1 MLERNNIASANVKS
15 VIRCCGLTNF
25 QFSDVSLEIAES
37 LEGVG
42 IDFGGISPT
51 LKLWSQLR
59 VILPLFWRI
68 KRCSSGINLNVA
80 GLSETR
86 LFNLCYY

>member
-15 VIRCCGLTNF
+15 VIRCCGPTNF

-51 LKLWSQLR
+51 L
-59 VILPLFWRI
+59 
-68 KRCSSGINLNVA
+68 
-80 GLSETR
+80 
-86 LFNLCYY
+86 